1 MKINELSRYLENFAP
16 LALQESYDNSGLLIG
31 SPEKEV
37 ERALITLDVTRE
49 VMDEAIALGFG
60 LIIAHHPL
68 IFKGL
73 KRLRGG
79 NLVEDLVIK
88 AVKNDVAVY
97 AIHTNLDNIAEGVNA
112 RLSLQLGLK
121 NTRILSPAGKL
132 KKLVVFCP
140 ESHADV
146 VREAVLN
153 AGAGHIGN
161 YSHCSYAT
169 GGEGSFMALEGTHPF
184 VGKQGEIHFEKEVRL
199 EAIVPESLLDVVL
212 QSMLVAHPYEEVAY
226 DIYALE
232 NTGANAGAGMIG
244 ELPEAMAP
252 ADFLQWVKAHLGAQ
266 ALRHGLLIGRKV
278 KKVAIAG
285 GSGSFL
291 MGKAFAS
298 GADAFVTAD
307 LKYHDFFHFQKQMI
321 LIDAGHYET
330 EQFTK
335 DLLFELLTKKFPNFA
350 LQISKFNTNP
360 VSFYR

>member
-1 MKINELSRYLENFAP
+1 MKIKELSRYLENFAP

-37 ERALITLDVTRE
+37 EKALITLDVTHE

-88 AVKNDVAVY
+88 AVKNDVAIY
-97 AIHTNLDNIAEGVNA
+97 AIHTNLDNVVEGVNA
-112 RLSLQLGLK
+112 RLALQLGLK
-121 NTRILSPAGKL
+121 DTKILLPAGKL

-146 VREAVLN
+146 IREAVLN
-153 AGAGHIGN
+153 AGAGYIGN

-169 GGEGSFMALEGTHPF
+169 AGEGSFKALEGTHPF

-199 EAIVPESLLDVVL
+199 EAIVSDNFLDVVL
-212 QSMLVAHPYEEVAY
+212 QAMLAVHPYEEVAY

-232 NTGANAGAGMIG
+232 NTGVNTGAGMIG
-244 ELPEAMAP
+244 ELPEAMAS
-252 ADFLQWVKAHLGAQ
+252 ADFLQRVKNRLGAQ
-266 ALRHGLLIGRKV
+266 TLRHGKLIGKKV
-278 KKVAIAG
+278 KKVAVSG

-307 LKYHDFFHFQKQMI
+307 LKYHDFFHYQNQMI

-360 VSFYR
+360 VSFL